1 MKATAKAPSNIAF
14 IKYWGKRDERLR
26 LPLNS
31 SVSMNL
37 DRIYT
42 VTTVEFSKRFEKD
55 VFVLKGAKTTEKEK
69 QRVFKH
75 LDRVRRLAGITT
87 RAKVVSENNFP
98 KGTGLSSSASGF
110 AALSLAAAT
119 AAGLRL
125 SEKELSCLARLGS
138 GSACRSIPD
147 GFVEWKK
154 GRSHSTS
161 YAYSLFP
168 PQYWQL
174 YDVVAVVSRE
184 EKRVS
189 TTEGHALARTSPFLK
204 ERVRRMPAKIRRLK
218 EYLKKREFERFG
230 QLCEQEALEMHAVMI
245 SSWPALLYW
254 TPETLELMKRVVRWR
269 EEGVGVYFTINT
281 GQDCHLLTLRKW
293 REEVE
298 RRLRSLRFVK
308 RVIVNRPGV
317 GARLLKSHLF

>member
-14 IKYWGKRDERLR
+14 IKYWGKADERLR

-31 SVSMNL
+31 SISMNL
-37 DRIYT
+37 DGIFT
-42 VTTVEFSKRFEKD
+42 VTTVEFSEKFKED
-55 VFVLKGAKTTEKEK
+55 SFVLKGEETREKEK

-75 LDRVRRLAGITT
+75 LDRVRRLAGIKM

-119 AAGLRL
+119 AAGLKL
-125 SEKELSCLARLGS
+125 SERELSCLARLGS

-147 GFVEWKK
+147 GFVEWRK
-154 GRSHSTS
+154 GRDHATS
-161 YAYSLFP
+161 YAYRLFP
-168 PQYWQL
+168 PQHWQL

-189 TTEGHALARTSPFLK
+189 TTAGHALAKTSPFLK
-204 ERVRRMPAKIRRLK
+204 ERLRRLPAKIRKLK
-218 EYLKKREFERFG
+218 EYLRKREFEGFG
-230 QLCEQEALEMHAVMI
+230 RLCEQEALELHAIMI
-245 SSWPALLYW
+245 TSWPALLYW
-254 TPETLELMKRVVRWR
+254 TPQTLELMKRVVEWR

-281 GQDCHLLTLRKW
+281 GQDCHLLTLQKW